1 MRAAVAFALACTAA
15 PLAAEAPPAPAPAP
29 ALTPDRTT
37 ASVEW
42 TRLKAKP
49 GERANLANF
58 IIANWFAMDRKATE
72 QGLITSYRLVSSID
86 PGGSWDLLVE
96 VGYPTLVGY
105 DHPETREAFEAIR
118 AAHTTIPIKGKT
130 LYALGTV
137 LGTERV
143 VVLNGTR

>member
-1 MRAAVAFALACTAA
+1 MRAAVALALACTAA
-15 PLAAEAPPAPAPAP
+15 PLAAEAPPAPAP

-130 LYALGTV
+130 LYDLGTI